1 LRRIGVDVV
10 INLWE
15 EAPTKVGALACNV
28 RVVSAA
34 GRIGPLEYDEGN
46 GWKTEFDLVHTRVR

>member
-1 LRRIGVDVV
+1 MGVDVV

-28 RVVSAA
+28 RVVSAD
-34 GRIGPLEYDEGN
+34 GRMGCWEYDEGN
-46 GWKTEFDLVHTRVR
+46 GWKTDFDLVHTRVR